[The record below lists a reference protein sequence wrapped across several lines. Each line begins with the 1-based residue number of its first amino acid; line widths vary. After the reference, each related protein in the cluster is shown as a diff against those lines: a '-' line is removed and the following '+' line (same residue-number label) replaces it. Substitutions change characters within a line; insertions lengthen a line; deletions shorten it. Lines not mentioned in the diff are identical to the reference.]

1 MEHRRVFPTV
11 RRRSPFFALALLLPL
26 LALAGG
32 AGIVIGF
39 SFEGGA
45 IPAIAVLVPL
55 AAALGALALKRQVG
69 PAAAIVAAFAALGYV
84 GPLWIASISI
94 LDAPIVSS
102 VWRCGTANVTTGM
115 FLAIASVVSSLGTG
129 ALGALIAHAA
139 KRRRSEIALRVIAAA
154 VIAGLLALTAV
165 LATHG
170 PRESRSSFLASLA
183 VTDLPRVST
192 PMATAD
198 AWDTAP
204 TEIAGATFVVQH
216 RIGEG
221 VTTTDFRPARG
232 VGRSCALLVLRGAR
246 EERHTIAYLYDQGE
260 VRERCPDLRVRYVP
274 SYRGH
279 DAFVIERSSSEPGA
293 TWYPQ
298 AVIDG
303 ATLAST
309 SLVARDVP
317 SVGPP
322 PSWLVG
328 VLLAG
333 ALALLFFVASA
344 RARTHADEGLEGEHT
359 GKGWVRFTSSAP
371 RFVPSLVGT
380 EAGPVIFRGA
390 VEATSYRD
398 DGGASHASRVVPG
411 TRETLRGEA
420 HQSRAAFSCLAIA
433 AAALALAPLAAAAVY
448 GVL

>member
-1 MEHRRVFPTV
+1 MKA
-11 RRRSPFFALALLLPL
+11 RRRSPFFALALLVPL
-26 LALAGG
+26 LALAAG

-55 AAALGALALKRQVG
+55 AAALGAVALKRQVG
-69 PAAAIVAAFAALGYV
+69 PAAAIVGAFAALGYAA
-84 GPLWIASISI
+84 PLWIASISI

-102 VWRCGTANVTTGM
+102 GWRCGTADVTTAI
-115 FLAIASVVSSLGTG
+115 FLAIASVVTSLGTG
-129 ALGALIAHAA
+129 TIGALVAIAA
-139 KRRRSEIALRVIAAA
+139 RRRRTEIALRVIAATS
-154 VIAGLLALTAV
+154 IAALLALTAV

-170 PRESRSSFLASLA
+170 PRESRNSFLASLT
-183 VTDLPRVST
+183 VTDLPRVTT

-198 AWDTAP
+198 AWDTPP
-204 TEIAGATFVVQH
+204 TEIAGATFIVQH
-216 RIGEG
+216 RVGEG

-232 VGRSCALLVLRGAR
+232 VGRSCTLVVMRGAR
-246 EERHTIAYLYDQGE
+246 EERHNIAYLYDQGE
-260 VRERCPDLRVRYVP
+260 VRERCPELRIRYVP
-274 SYRGH
+274 SFQGH
-279 DAFVIERSSSEPGA
+279 DAFVIERSSADPTSDRTA
-293 TWYPQ
+293 AWYPQ

-303 ATLAST
+303 ATLGST
-309 SLVARDVP
+309 SLAARDAP
-317 SVGPP
+317 SIGPP

-328 VLLAG
+328 VLFVG

-344 RARTHADEGLEGEHT
+344 RARPDAGLGLEGEHT

-371 RFVPSLVGT
+371 RFVPALVGT

-398 DGGASHASRVVPG
+398 DGGASHGSQVVLGSRD
-411 TRETLRGEA
+411 TLRGEA
-420 HQSRAAFSCLAIA
+420 HQARAAFSCLAIA
-433 AAALALAPLAAAAVY
+433 AAALALAPLVAAAVY